1 MNPSLGLKAFADGFA
16 LARHPKLLPYV
27 WLPTGLSLAIIL
39 IGLYFGL
46 GYLTTLTD
54 DMVARLPE
62 WLGWLELVVAPL
74 LYLLGILAGAW
85 SFAFLAV
92 LIASPFLG
100 AFSLALERI
109 RFGSA
114 PETTTGLWTDVARS
128 IAREV
133 RKLVYYV
140 PRLVV
145 VFLLTLIPVVNLAAP
160 IIWLLFGAWTM
171 AVQFAD
177 YPAENRQAPFSATLA
192 KLKRNRGAAL
202 TFGACTTVAL
212 AIPLLN
218 FLLIPVAVAGGTVL
232 WRYLDGET
240 GSAVGR

>member
-54 DMVARLPE
+54 DMVASLPE
-62 WLGWLELVVAPL
+62 WLGWLELVVTPL
-74 LYLLGILAGAW
+74 LYFLGILAGAW

-100 AFSLALERI
+100 VFSLALERI

-160 IIWLLFGAWTM
+160 I
-171 AVQFAD
+171 
-177 YPAENRQAPFSATLA
+177 
-192 KLKRNRGAAL
+192 
-202 TFGACTTVAL
+202 
-212 AIPLLN
+212 
-218 FLLIPVAVAGGTVL
+218 
-232 WRYLDGET
+232 
-240 GSAVGR
+240 